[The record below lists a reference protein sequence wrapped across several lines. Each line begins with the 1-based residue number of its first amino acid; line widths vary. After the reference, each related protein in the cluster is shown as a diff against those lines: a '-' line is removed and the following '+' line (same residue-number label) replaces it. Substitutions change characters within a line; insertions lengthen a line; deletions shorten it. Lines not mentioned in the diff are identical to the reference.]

1 MKINEYNQM
10 MAYLTRPGK
19 ILANNINNKKNIDTE
34 RQRLAK
40 GSSSV
45 IHVPP
50 KNKKILQYIEDNN
63 IVYGDKKATKAET
76 EAAAK
81 RVESYQDQYNKYFNK
96 KSPKYYNKKIAKG
109 PKPTPNGETTLT
121 SDDWDLIIDSTNFP
135 YELFDDD
142 WMKPKKRV
150 QVEEN
155 LFDKYLEMLK
165 AGELLPGTTFE
176 MFEKNYLDFDTDI
189 ISKINKRIKDKKQTE
204 GLAALLGIS
213 PGKRI

>member
-1 MKINEYNQM
+1 
-10 MAYLTRPGK
+10 
-19 ILANNINNKKNIDTE
+19 
-34 RQRLAK
+34 
-40 GSSSV
+40 
-45 IHVPP
+45 
-50 KNKKILQYIEDNN
+50 
-63 IVYGDKKATKAET
+63 
-76 EAAAK
+76 
-81 RVESYQDQYNKYFNK
+81 
-96 KSPKYYNKKIAKG
+96 
-109 PKPTPNGETTLT
+109 
-121 SDDWDLIIDSTNFP
+121 
-135 YELFDDD
+135 
-142 WMKPKKRV
+142 MKPKKRV